1 MTQAIAATQTPF
13 APDRLTQRLALMDV
27 TAAHV
32 ASDGKLT
39 VPARARPIEWLL
51 AESPAFAAT
60 LKNKFNALRDAPGL
74 PLEIWPGVTFV
85 ALPTERRRRTG
96 CDAGVPVA
104 ILLSHAM
111 LESDQLR
118 LLCDTAHADY
128 QTTVSRIDK
137 RSLLSADEVTRLA
150 TILAWMRQDAI
161 EIDRRSSE
169 LQAIS
174 GELGES
180 YEELSLL
187 YKLSCSMTLNQ
198 PPAGFLLE
206 ACRELQQV
214 VGLRWMT
221 LQLTEDARFNALS
234 GKTFTAGEPG
244 VDNFALGRI
253 GRRLL
258 EIEPPILASVV
269 MEDSAQ
275 IRLPA
280 LQQMVTNLLIVPI
293 MFEGQRLGLLF
304 GGDKL
309 DRTQISSVDAKLV
322 NSLANSLAIFLQ
334 NTILYED
341 MEAMFMGTLKAL
353 TSSIDAKDSYTLG
366 HTERVA
372 MLSRQLAEGM
382 DMEPA
387 LAERVYLSGLLHD
400 VGKIGVPEAVLTK
413 PGALTAEEFEQIK
426 MHPEIGA
433 RILRDIRPMQDL
445 IPGVLYHH
453 ERWDGRGYPHR
464 LAGDN
469 IPLFGRIICLADSFD
484 AMSSNR
490 TYRDAMPHDQVLAQI
505 QQCRGTQ
512 FDPQL
517 ADIFLSLDFAA
528 YFEMADRHRTQ
539 LQKHC
544 A

>member
-1 MTQAIAATQTPF
+1 MIVPVQSTHAPL
-13 APDRLTQRLALMDV
+13 APDRLTQRLSLLGV
-27 TAAHV
+27 TCAQV
-32 ASDGKLT
+32 TPEGRLCT
-39 VPARARPIEWLL
+39 PARAQPIEWML
-51 AESPAFAAT
+51 ADSPAFSAA
-60 LKNKFNALRDAPGL
+60 LRSRFNALRDAPGQ
-74 PLEIWPGVTFV
+74 PVTIWPGVTLV
-85 ALPTERRRRTG
+85 ALPSERRRRHG
-96 CDAGVPVA
+96 AEAMLPVA
-104 ILLSHAM
+104 ILLSES
-111 LESDQLR
+111 LLRSDQLR
-118 LLCDTAHADY
+118 LLCDTTQADY
-128 QTTVSRIDK
+128 QTTVSRID
-137 RSLLSADEVTRLA
+137 RASLLPDTEVPRIA
-150 TILAWMRQDAI
+150 TMLSWMRQDAI
-161 EIDRRSSE
+161 ELDRRSAELQSISSE
-169 LQAIS
+169 LAD
-174 GELGES
+174 S

-198 PPAGFLLE
+198 PSAGFLIE
-206 ACRELQQV
+206 ACHDLQQV
-214 VGLRWMT
+214 IDVRWMA
-221 LQLTEDARFNALS
+221 LQLNEDARYNALS
-234 GKTFTAGEPG
+234 GAIFTAGEC
-244 VDNFALGRI
+244 DADTAELNRI
-253 GRRLL
+253 GKRML
-258 EIEPPILASVV
+258 ELEPPLLSSVV
-269 MEDSAQ
+269 MEDSSQ

-280 LQQMVTNLLIVPI
+280 LSRLVKNLLIVPL

-309 DRTQISSVDAKLV
+309 DDTQISSVDVKLV
-322 NSLANSLAIFLQ
+322 NSLANGLAIFLQ

-372 MLSRQLAEGM
+372 MLSRQLALALQL
-382 DMEPA
+382 DPA
-387 LAERVYLSGLLHD
+387 VAERVYLSGLLHD

-453 ERWDGRGYPHR
+453 ERWDGKGYPHR
-464 LAGDN
+464 LAGED

-505 QQCRGTQ
+505 DQCRGTQ
-512 FDPQL
+512 FDPHL
-517 ADIFLSLDFAA
+517 ASVFLSLDFQE
-528 YFEMADRHRTQ
+528 YFALTEKHRCQ
-539 LQKHC
+539 YHRQC